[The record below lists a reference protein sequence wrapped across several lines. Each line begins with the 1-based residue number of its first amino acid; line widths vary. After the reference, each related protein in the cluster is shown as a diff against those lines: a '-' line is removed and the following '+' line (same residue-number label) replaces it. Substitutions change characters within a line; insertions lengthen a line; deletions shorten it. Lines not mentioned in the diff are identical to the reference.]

1 MRHSREI
8 IRQGIANEIG
18 RCMLGF
24 ADMQIDGRERFIRRE
39 LLEQL
44 VELLEGI
51 RLQTVE
57 IGIQFICGVGQA
69 AGGTGIFPDRS

>member
-1 MRHSREI
+1 
-8 IRQGIANEIG
+8 
-18 RCMLGF
+18 MLGF

-69 AGGTGIFPDRS
+69 AGGTVFSQIEAEL